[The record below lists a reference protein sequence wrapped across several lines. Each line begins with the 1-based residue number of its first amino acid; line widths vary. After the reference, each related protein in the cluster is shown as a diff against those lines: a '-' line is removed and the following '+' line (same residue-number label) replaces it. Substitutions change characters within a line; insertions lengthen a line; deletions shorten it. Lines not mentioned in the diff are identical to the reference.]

1 MAGPIIGSAI
11 ERNTD
16 VYLQHEDENMSGS
29 WGCPHEE
36 HGKCRKVQG
45 KDCDP
50 GMKGCTLSGRF
61 VFSSEEKN
69 RTARQKEKARKK
81 DEPEK

>member
-1 MAGPIIGSAI
+1 L
-11 ERNTD
+11 R
-16 VYLQHEDENMSGS
+16 HEAEIMSGS
-29 WGCPHEE
+29 WGCPNEE

-45 KDCDP
+45 LDCDP

-81 DEPEK
+81 QEAEK

>member
-1 MAGPIIGSAI
+1 
-11 ERNTD
+11 
-16 VYLQHEDENMSGS
+16 MSGS

-36 HGKCRKVQG
+36 HGKRRKVPG

-81 DEPEK
+81 EDPENQSG